1 VVQSFTDEVEVRR
14 PLPGL
19 QARDGLG
26 RRFIWVVKTEARMKL
41 DDDGPPLPPSVAK
54 LIRDL
59 AT

>member
-1 VVQSFTDEVEVRR
+1 MASPAVH
-14 PLPGL
+14 
-19 QARDGLG
+19 LG
-26 RRFIWVVKTEARMKL
+26 RQTEARMKL